1 MNKVLNRPLFRKV
14 ALKKGYIKP
23 IKARVG
29 EFIGPQQFRPPAVIP
44 SPVVQGP
51 AMGGPS
57 VTNPRRQLMN
67 VPQQGMLRQGL
78 GSIFRYGLSLPF
90 FAGADLTGRF
100 IESQNPNVS
109 TPKKLLG
116 QGIGGTAAALG
127 AARIAPAALSLGTGP
142 GLLALGL
149 YGTGD
154 YLVREGIKERR
165 RIKAMSPKEREK
177 FFQENRRKAFDYM
190 SEGVSDQD
198 LFGNFTPRPVDI
210 KTTKKSGTDLPRPVQ
225 GRPSSKFAPEKNL
238 NEMGPNDELANPKY
252 AGAGEANLNRVQE
265 DVISPTLPGGED
277 PDDPKD
283 DKAVAQVEKIEQPKT
298 KIQQT
303 ATKEI
308 NKSTANTIQTGGAS
322 DDPIFN
328 NNIKLA
334 RQYFDELNKG
344 QSSQA
349 KLVFLSNLA
358 SGLLTGTTT
367 RGGVGGALEVFGQ
380 ALGPAV
386 NNMVTVKLKEG
397 ELRAKRRETSLNAA
411 LEHMKFVNEGA
422 ARPEIDDR
430 GVIQIRGS
438 DGVLRN
444 YRGVYGKDGTTF
456 LFGGLGQDGREI
468 LVPIQQQ
475 GNIVDS
481 NGNVLGVFE
490 DFKSQKDLGSR
501 LFDLQDIL
509 GNRYNALSVT
519 RDVLK
524 TLGQVDE
531 EGEKPKAGA
540 ALTVDTFIRRFTG
553 VAKELAGLNVIDD
566 ITNLSTSALE
576 NKLEELYQ
584 REMNAIERSDLSDE
598 EKERARKQIDKDS
611 LLSAAKR
618 RLKARGLFS
627 GLNRDEQE
635 KLAVQETTLVYA
647 LANTFKDQDR
657 LTQRDINAAREIVN
671 IFSLRRSSKD
681 VEASIKAIGQQ
692 LESDIRRTES
702 LYREAGGLEATIIR
716 LRKLAEFETFGQGT
730 VPQTFLKDF
739 TPEEIEEGLQDVQL

>member
-1 MNKVLNRPLFRKV
+1 MNKVLNRPLFRKA

-44 SPVVQGP
+44 PPVVQGP
-51 AMGGPS
+51 VMGGPS

-67 VPQQGMLRQGL
+67 VPQQGMLGRGL
-78 GSIFRYGLSLPF
+78 GSILRYGLSVPF
-90 FAGADLTGRF
+90 FVGADLTGRA

-109 TPKKLLG
+109 TPRKLLG

-154 YLVREGIKERR
+154 YLVREGIKERK
-165 RIKAMSPKEREK
+165 RIKAMTPEERK
-177 FFQENRRKAFDYM
+177 RFFQENRAKAFDYM
-190 SEGVSDQD
+190 SEGVSDRD
-198 LFGNFTPRPVDI
+198 LFGNFTPRPVNI
-210 KTTKKSGTDLPRPVQ
+210 KSTKKTDTRSGQ
-225 GRPSSKFAPEKNL
+225 GRPSSKFVPEKNL
-238 NEMGPNDELANPKY
+238 NEMGPNDELADPKY

-283 DKAVAQVEKIEQPKT
+283 TKTIAEVEKIEQPKT

-303 ATKEI
+303 ATKDI

-328 NNIKLA
+328 KNIKLA

-411 LEHMKFVNEGA
+411 LEHMEFVNKGA

-438 DGVLRN
+438 DGKLRN

-481 NGNVLGVFE
+481 NGNVLGTFE
-490 DFKSQKDLGSR
+490 DFKSQKDLGAR

-519 RDVLK
+519 SDVLK
-524 TLGQVDE
+524 TLGQIDE

-540 ALTVDTFIRRFTG
+540 ALTVDAFIRRFTG

-576 NKLEELYQ
+576 GKLEELYQ
-584 REMNAIERSDLSDE
+584 REMNAIERSDLSDK

-702 LYREAGGLEATIIR
+702 LYREAGGLEATILR
-716 LRKLAEFETFGQGT
+716 LRKLAEFETFDQGT
-730 VPQTFLKDF
+730 VPQTLLKDF
-739 TPEEIEEGLQDVQL
+739 SPEEIEEGLQDVQL

>member
-1 MNKVLNRPLFRKV
+1 MDKVLNRPLFRKE
-14 ALKKGYIKP
+14 ALRKGVLKP
-23 IKARVG
+23 IRAVDGR
-29 EFIGPQQFRPPAVIP
+29 FIGPQQFRPPAVIP
-44 SPVVQGP
+44 TPVVQGP
-51 AMGGPS
+51 AMGGPTIS
-57 VTNPRRQLMN
+57 NPRRQLMN
-67 VPQQGMLRQGL
+67 VPQQGMFRKGL
-78 GSIFRYGLSLPF
+78 GSLYRYGASLPF
-90 FAGADLTGRF
+90 LIGADLTGKF

-109 TPKKLLG
+109 TPRKLLG

-127 AARIAPAALSLGTGP
+127 AARVAPAALSMGFLP
-142 GLLALGL
+142 ALAAYGL
-149 YGTGD
+149 YEGGNQ
-154 YLVREGIKERR
+154 LVRAGIRERK
-165 RIKAMSPKEREK
+165 RINAMTPAEREK
-177 FFQENRRKAFDYM
+177 FFQQNRAKALDYM
-190 SEGVSDQD
+190 SSGISDED
-198 LFGNFTPRPVDI
+198 LFGKFVPRPKKE
-210 KTTKKSGTDLPRPVQ
+210 KTKVTEANPGA
-225 GRPSSKFAPEKNL
+225 GRPSFRVKDKNL
-238 NEMGPNDELANPKY
+238 KDMGPTDELAQDQY
-252 AGAGEANLNRVQE
+252 AGAGEADLNKIQE
-265 DVISPTLPGGED
+265 SSINQTPPGD
-277 PDDPKD
+277 PRDQ
-283 DKAVAQVEKIEQPKT
+283 AKIPVVKQPEVKQPKT

-303 ATKEI
+303 ATKDI

-328 NNIKLA
+328 KNIKLA
-334 RQYFDELNKG
+334 RQYFDELDKG

-349 KLVFLSNLA
+349 KLIFLSNLA

-367 RGGVGGALEVFGQ
+367 KGGIGGALEVFGQ

-430 GVIQIRGS
+430 GVIQIRGA

-490 DFKSQKDLGSR
+490 DFKSQKDLGAR

-553 VAKELAGLNVIDD
+553 VAKELAGLNVMDD

-598 EKERARKQIDKDS
+598 EKEKARKQIDKDS